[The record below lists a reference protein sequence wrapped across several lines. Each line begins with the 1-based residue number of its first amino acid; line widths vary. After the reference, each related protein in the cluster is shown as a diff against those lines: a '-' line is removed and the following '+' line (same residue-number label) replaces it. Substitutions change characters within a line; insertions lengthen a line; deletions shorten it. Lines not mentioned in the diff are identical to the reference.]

1 MSNEIKTINI
11 TITPEAILA
20 VKEKL
25 ENGDIE
31 LMLDLEGDTFAD
43 PDSDNVA
50 YGECYAQVVGVEQET
65 PECIVVH
72 FEGSPSVGFPVNHVL
87 TVGVFFE

>member
-1 MSNEIKTINI
+1 MSNA

-20 VKEKL
+20 MKEKL
-25 ENGDIE
+25 EDGDIE

-43 PDSDNVA
+43 PDGDDVA
-50 YGECYAQVVGVEQET
+50 YESLYAQVVGVEQET

-87 TVGVFFE
+87 TVGEFSE